1 VLTMTPGTSVDG
13 LTGGHV
19 EFFVPLAMPALP
31 PLPSLPLIQQTVTVP
46 DYGHLTLQP
55 GRYGTITVGE
65 GGWVMLEPG
74 VYVADQISLGIGAYL
89 QFDPNGQ
96 PGPGSGHDEEMAITP
111 QETVTIH
118 VDDLDVARGAMISS
132 GNSKTS
138 THLKLYVRAPSS
150 QVYLGADSFFNG
162 SLIAPTAHF
171 VMLSGST
178 LVGSAYARVI
188 DVAETAQF
196 TSHFPGEVEQEP
208 LQPGFANM
216 QPGTRNPED
225 QMPPRAPGM
234 DFALAQNTPNPCR
247 LGSTFRFAL
256 PEDRDVDLRIFDV
269 AGRAVKTL
277 AAGRMSPGLH
287 TMQWDGTSDAGQRLG
302 SGVYFYRIVAGADRA
317 QKKLVV
323 VD

>member
-1 VLTMTPGTSVDG
+1 
-13 LTGGHV
+13 
-19 EFFVPLAMPALP
+19 MPALP
-31 PLPSLPLIQQTVTVP
+31 PLPSLPLIQQTVAVA
-46 DYGHLTLQP
+46 DNGQLTLQP
-55 GRYGTITVGE
+55 GRTARSPWAR
-65 GGWVMLEPG
+65 GGWLMLQPG
-74 VYVADQISLGIGAYL
+74 VYAAEQISLGIGAYL
-89 QFDPNGQ
+89 QYDPNGQ
-96 PGPGSGHDEEMAITP
+96 PDPGSGHDQEMAISP
-111 QETVTIH
+111 LQTVTIH
-118 VDDLDVARGAMISS
+118 VDDLDVARAAIISS

-138 THLKLYVRAPSS
+138 THLKVYVRAPSS

-171 VMLSGST
+171 VMMSGAT
-178 LVGSAYARVI
+178 MVGSAYARVI
-188 DVAETAQF
+188 DVAENAQF

-208 LQPGFANM
+208 LAPGVANM
-216 QPGTRNPED
+216 QPGTINPED

-234 DFALAQNTPNPCR
+234 DFELAQNTPNPCR

-287 TMQWDGTSDAGQRLG
+287 TMQWDGTSDKGQRLG
-302 SGVYFYRIVAGADRA
+302 SGVYFYRIVAGVDRA